1 MKQLLLPFGAF
12 ALSGCVVGTLASTA
26 VDVVT
31 LPVKIA
37 SAGVDAV
44 TTSQSERDEKI
55 GREMRKQDEERGRQ
69 WRLAYE
75 RCRKGRPLPTDNC
88 AAFQQR

>member
-1 MKQLLLPFGAF
+1 MKGIIAFSLPLMLG
-12 ALSGCVVGTLASTA
+12 GCVVGTVASTA

-31 LPVKIA
+31 LPVKA
-37 SAGVDAV
+37 VSAGVDAV
-44 TTSQSERDEKI
+44 APSQSKRDAKL
-55 GREMRKQDEERGRQ
+55 GRELRKEDEERGRQ

-75 RCRKGRPLPTDNC
+75 RCARGQPLSSDNC